1 MEFSQKIQEL
11 RNKAQET
18 QAANKII
25 DMLTQLKLKNDD
37 TTSYRWIWE
46 LIQNA
51 KDVVNSSGMVDI
63 IINFDENRKAVE
75 FKHNGKLFS
84 TENIVF
90 LIEQVSTKDR
100 TITDAKNKRTTGK
113 FGTGFLTTHL
123 LSEKVKVTGYLQDV
137 GEPSCSFSVVLDRS
151 GTNKQSIINAIQE
164 SCSQLDKNTT
174 MTIGKTINEKDF
186 NTCFNYAL
194 NESGILIAKKGLK
207 NLLISAPYV
216 FAFVPEINSITVT
229 SGQFIQKISRGE
241 IINKNLENAFEIEVV
256 VETKN
261 KGNHTR
267 KYRHICV
274 VGTKDLSLAVEIQ
287 KKEEIGFI
295 VKYNEELPRI
305 FCDFPLL
312 GTNDFSFPVVVNSP
326 LFNPTEPRNGIHL
339 TDKEHEQITENK
351 QKLIEACQLYIKML
365 DYFSEKSHE
374 GIYNIVKISE
384 QTEKDWLSKE
394 WFEQKIINPLKSHI
408 KEIPLIYTHSGEK
421 KPLFD
426 EWDDTCVLIPK
437 DLDETVRE
445 KVWSLSSKFI
455 PNMITKREDLESWY
469 NSLWDECRN
478 YGILDLIER
487 VEELENIDTLSK
499 NVIGD
504 VTDWLNELL
513 ALFYAKEEAFVSS
526 LGRNPCILPN
536 QHGDFCAIDTILLDC
551 GVDEIYKKIS
561 TTIDFDFR
569 SKLLDRKI
577 KHECLSNLKKCTL
590 EDVFSDIEKKLQ
602 RSHPKEEEFY
612 KKIICLQAEQSQEQD
627 DLLSLVNNLY
637 FDDSWEKSKVSKHS
651 NVLLKAGLKFWREKL
666 SKDVSLCESSEIFTS
681 RFSFANENE
690 AIIWLSNFVQILVK
704 YEQDHLLDRIGI
716 LPNQY
721 GVFKKSAELSL
732 DSGEIEEILKD
743 VCKYAGYDVRET
755 LLLKDICFNLPE
767 SRTVYLESISE
778 KITKYVKEN
787 KNSIGQYNAAEKEV
801 FKKTYLWLR
810 ENSANETVKK
820 CFKDLL
826 TNLHW
831 FYNDNDIAEN
841 MSKVE
846 EYNDVLMKYGVSG
859 VKELENILSRRS
871 DIESSSSETVE
882 LSKELLAQWG
892 ISTEEDLNRAL
903 SNNILNAEFLHD
915 SKNSLEMFSYVKE
928 ILERSKKKI
937 INFLSEQSEYD
948 VSNLIEISNTIFVI
962 RKHNTEIYLIARPS
976 DYGQIILY
984 YDTELDVLDYEKDC
998 ELWVEDGKSNPQ
1010 KITFGKILKL
1020 TGVNKIPLRSI
1031 REK

>member
-1 MEFSQKIQEL
+1 MEFSQKIQRL

-63 IINFDENRKAVE
+63 IINFEESRRTVE

-100 TITDAKNKRTTGK
+100 TITDAITKRTTGK

-123 LSEKVKVTGYLQDV
+123 LSEKVEVSGYLQDV
-137 GEPSCSFSVVLDRS
+137 GEPPCSFSVILDRS
-151 GTNKQSIINAIQE
+151 GKDKQSIINAIQE

-174 MTIGKTINEKDF
+174 MTNDTAINNKDF
-186 NTCFNYAL
+186 NTCFSYEL
-194 NESGILIAKKGLK
+194 DESGVIIAKKGLK
-207 NLLISAPYV
+207 NLLISAPFV

-229 SGQFIQKISRGE
+229 IGQYIRTISRGE
-241 IINKNLENAFEIEVV
+241 TNISNLENAYEIEVI

-261 KGNHTR
+261 NGKHSHKN
-267 KYRHICV
+267 KHICV

-287 KKEEIGFI
+287 KENYNI
-295 VKYNEELPRI
+295 VKYDNELPRI

-339 TDKEHEQITENK
+339 TDKVHEQVSENK

-365 DYFSEKSHE
+365 DFFAEKSYE
-374 GIYNIVKISE
+374 GIYNIVKISD
-384 QTEKDWLSKE
+384 QPEKEWISKE
-394 WFEQKIINPLKSHI
+394 WYEQEVINPLKSHI
-408 KEIPLIYTHSGEK
+408 KAIPLIYTHSAEK

-426 EWDDTCVLIPK
+426 EWDYTCVLIPK
-437 DLDETVRE
+437 DLDDTVRE
-445 KVWSLSSKFI
+445 KVWSLSSKII
-455 PNMITKREDLESWY
+455 PNMITKRDELEHWY
-469 NSLWDECRN
+469 DSLWDECRN
-478 YGILDLIER
+478 YSLLDLIKR
-487 VEELENIDTLSK
+487 VEEFEDIDALSK
-499 NVIGD
+499 NVTGD

-513 ALFYAKEEAFVSS
+513 ELFYTKEETFTNS

-536 QHGDFCAIDTILLDC
+536 QHGKLCAIDSIFLDC
-551 GVDEIYKKIS
+551 GVDETYKNIA
-561 TTIDFDFR
+561 TTVDFDFK
-569 SKLLDRKI
+569 SKLLERKI
-577 KHECLSNLKKCTL
+577 KHEFLLNLKKYTL
-590 EDVFSDIEKKLQ
+590 EDVLSEMEKKLQ
-602 RSHPKEEEFY
+602 RPHPKEQEFY
-612 KKIICLQAEQSQEQD
+612 KDIICLQAEHSQEQD
-627 DLLSLVNNLY
+627 DFLSLVKILY
-637 FDDSWEKSKVSKHS
+637 FDDSWEKSRVTRHS
-651 NVLLKAGLKFWREKL
+651 NVLLKAALKFWREKIT
-666 SKDVSLCESSEIFTS
+666 KDISTCECIDVFTS
-681 RFSFANENE
+681 KFSFANKNE
-690 AIIWLSNFVQILVK
+690 AIIWLSSFVHILVK
-704 YEQDHLLDRIGI
+704 YEQAYLLDRFNI

-743 VCKYAGYDVRET
+743 ACKYAGYDVRET
-755 LLLKDICFNLPE
+755 LLLKDIWFKLPE
-767 SRTVYLESISE
+767 NRTVYLESISE

-787 KNSIGQYNAAEKEV
+787 KNSLGQYNADEKEV
-801 FKKTYLWLR
+801 YNKTYLWLR
-810 ENSANETVKK
+810 ENSGNETALK

-846 EYNDVLMKYGVSG
+846 EYNDVLKKYGVSG
-859 VKELENILSRRS
+859 VQELEKILSRT
-871 DIESSSSETVE
+871 DIESSSSKTVE

-892 ISTEEDLNRAL
+892 ISTEEDLKRAL
-903 SNNILNAEFLHD
+903 VNNILNAEFLHD
-915 SKNSLEMFSYVKE
+915 SKVSLEMFSYVKE

-937 INFLSEQSEYD
+937 IDFLSEQSDYD
-948 VSNLIEISNTIFVI
+948 VSNLVQISNTIFVI
-962 RKHNTEIYLIARPS
+962 KKHNTEIYLITRPS

-984 YDTELDVLDYEKDC
+984 YDSELDVLDYEKDC
-998 ELWVEDGKSNPQ
+998 ELWVEDGKSDPQ